1 MMCKRGDIYFVD
13 CGQNIDTCKQSG
25 IRPAVITVVPLAS
38 KIYKKRMLPTHVYI
52 PRGCGTG
59 LPQNS
64 LALAEPVETI
74 DKKYLLERRGAAERY
89 H

>member
-64 LALAEPVETI
+64 LALANRWKPSTKSICRNGVVP
-74 DKKYLLERRGAAERY
+74 
-89 H
+89 